1 MVLDD
6 EYGEF
11 EMNNEFVSSVDFIG
25 KLIDLDLIWTVESI
39 FGKNCQSYQDYQ
51 SEIFNLSM
59 QGKLS
64 FPETSYRLYGHICK
78 RIGEYTP
85 IPTAEFANILA
96 PLSAEECE
104 SDEAFEA
111 LLQPLEN
118 WIERLSLL
126 PAVEA
131 A

>member
-11 EMNNEFVSSVDFIG
+11 EMNNEYVRSVDFIG
-25 KLIDLDLIWTVESI
+25 NLIDLDLIWTVERI
-39 FGKNCQSYQDYQ
+39 FRNNCQSYEEYE
-51 SEIFNLSM
+51 SEMFNLSM

-64 FPETSYRLYGHICK
+64 FPETRHRLYGHICK
-78 RIGEYTP
+78 RIGKYTP
-85 IPTAEFANILA
+85 IPTTEFASILA
-96 PLSAEECE
+96 PLSAEEFE

-118 WIERLSLL
+118 WIERLSHL
-126 PAVEA
+126 PAVEVA
-131 A
+131 

>member
-1 MVLDD
+1 MVLDN

-11 EMNNEFVSSVDFIG
+11 EMNNEYIRSVDFIG
-25 KLIDLDLIWTVESI
+25 NLIDLDLIWTVERI
-39 FGKNCQSYQDYQ
+39 FRNNCQSYDEYET
-51 SEIFNLSM
+51 EIFNLSM

-64 FPETSYRLYGHICK
+64 FPETRYRLYGHICK

-85 IPTAEFANILA
+85 IPKAEFADILA
-96 PLSAEECE
+96 PLSAEEYE

-118 WIERLSLL
+118 WIERLSRL
-126 PAVEA
+126 PAVEVA
-131 A
+131 